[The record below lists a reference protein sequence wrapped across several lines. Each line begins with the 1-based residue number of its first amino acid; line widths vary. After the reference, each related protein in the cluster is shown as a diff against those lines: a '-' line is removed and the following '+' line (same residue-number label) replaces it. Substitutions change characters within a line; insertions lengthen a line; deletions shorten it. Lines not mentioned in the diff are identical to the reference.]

1 MKHDQIDFDMTRK
14 VCDIVLRERSMALS
28 EREWKFR
35 LRGYGYAI
43 ADTDHGRVIT
53 SLLRNAEICAL
64 PEIETDTAPRY
75 AA

>member
-1 MKHDQIDFDMTRK
+1 MKHDLIDVEMTRK
-14 VCDIVLRERSMALS
+14 VCDIVLHERSMALS

-43 ADTDHGRVIT
+43 KETDHGRVIT
-53 SLLRNAEICAL
+53 SLLRDTEICAL
-64 PEIETDTAPRY
+64 PDDTAEHTRH